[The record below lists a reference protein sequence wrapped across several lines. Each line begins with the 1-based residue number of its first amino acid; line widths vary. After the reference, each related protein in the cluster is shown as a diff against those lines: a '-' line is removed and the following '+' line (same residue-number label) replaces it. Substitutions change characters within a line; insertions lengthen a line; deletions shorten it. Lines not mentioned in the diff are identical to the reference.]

1 MFLPPMS
8 PFAPLRPLP
17 RTGFAVV
24 PPSWRWR
31 EIWLRWLG
39 IVLVGA
45 VFTGTVRE
53 RGTLPLWQQ
62 GLTALLVAAAYW
74 QGNVAIFFLLRRW
87 LPGYEKTAHRLLW
100 HAPLAIGYIAA
111 ISGLDTWLVL
121 HLQGVAGPYWPS
133 YWKFLGNGLLTSVVV
148 TSVYGTGY
156 FFYEWRKSAI
166 RSAEL
171 ERDGALSQLEALKQQ
186 VDPHFLFNSLNTMAA
201 LIGDNPPA
209 QDFLGELASVYRY
222 VLLSKAS
229 TTVSLSQELT
239 FAEAYLYLN
248 RIRFREGIQ
257 VVRDIAPDALALRLP
272 PLAVQLLLEN
282 ALKHNAFDRHAPLR
296 ITIRAGGGVLRVTN
310 TVQPKTIL
318 ETSTKQ
324 GLRNIVNRFRLLT
337 DRPVT
342 IENRGNEF
350 EVALPLLPAL

>member
-1 MFLPPMS
+1 MS
-8 PFAPLRPLP
+8 PPTPLRLGYPD
-17 RTGFAVV
+17 GFSVI

-45 VFTGTVRE
+45 IFTWTVSV
-53 RGTLPLWQQ
+53 RGSLPLWQQ

-74 QGNVAIFFLLRRW
+74 QGNVSLFFLLRRW
-87 LPGYEKTAHRLLW
+87 LPGYAKTGHRLLW
-100 HAPLAIGYIAA
+100 HAPLAIGYIAVV
-111 ISGLDTWLVL
+111 SLVDTWLTL
-121 HLQGVAGPYWPS
+121 RLSEGAESYWPS

-156 FFYEWRKSAI
+156 FFYEWRKTFI

-229 TTVSLSQELT
+229 TTVPLSQELK

-248 RIRFREGIQ
+248 RIRFPEGIQ
-257 VVRDIAPDALALRLP
+257 VVQEIAPATLALRLP

-310 TVQPKTIL
+310 TVRPKTIL
-318 ETSTKQ
+318 ETSTQQ

-337 DRPVT
+337 NRPVT
-342 IENRGNEF
+342 IAHRGSEF
-350 EVALPLLPAL
+350 EVTLPLLPAP